1 MINGFLLRMNVAA
14 GYLVTHVAE
23 LLVDFAC
30 LDVHLH
36 VRQANPLV
44 QVFTVVEPTDA
55 GLGVAGC
62 HNLQHVW
69 RNVVFGF
76 GFLVVLLVKTLSG

>member
-1 MINGFLLRMNVAA
+1 MKVTE
-14 GYLVTHVAE
+14 GYLVTHIAE

-36 VRQANPLV
+36 VRQANPLM
-44 QVFTVVEPTDA
+44 QVFTVVDSTDA

-62 HNLQHVW
+62 QDLQHVW

-76 GFLVVLLVKTLSG
+76 GFLIVLLVKTLSG